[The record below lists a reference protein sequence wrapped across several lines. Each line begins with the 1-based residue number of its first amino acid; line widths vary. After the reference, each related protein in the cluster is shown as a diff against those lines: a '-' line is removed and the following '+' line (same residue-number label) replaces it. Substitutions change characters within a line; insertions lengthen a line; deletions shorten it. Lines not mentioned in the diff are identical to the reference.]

1 METDQQ
7 KIGILD
13 QFILAVFRPKEYK
26 KLILLKTGKIVLY
39 TLLMALI
46 LTVMSYIIPIA
57 GWLLSYHGFEGFIEK
72 QLPEFTL
79 ENGQLNMESDIAIK
93 QSGVSQIIV
102 DTSKDKMSKKDLEE
116 GYVQQV
122 LVSKN
127 NMIISSM
134 TTTSEIEFKKLKDV
148 HFSKASLSK
157 LVPILYISLA
167 IVVGMEFIVILLEYI
182 FSAFIYGLI
191 AMFYTSMEG
200 KNISLGDAVKAAIYA
215 KTLAAVFGAFNTV
228 MGSFI
233 PSSIWS
239 FLSMFITMLLLLL
252 GIRSDD
258 KEDPK
263 NFLSDKIF

>member
-1 METDQQ
+1 METEQQ

-13 QFILAVFRPKEYK
+13 QFILAVSRPKEYK
-26 KLILLKTGKIVLY
+26 KLIVLKTGKIILY

-46 LTVMSYIIPIA
+46 LTVMSYIIPAA
-57 GWLLSYHGFEGFIEK
+57 GWLLSYHGFEGFIEN
-72 QLPEFTL
+72 QIPEFTFA
-79 ENGQLNMESDIAIK
+79 NGQLDMKSDIVIK
-93 QSGVSQIIV
+93 QAGVSQIIV
-102 DTSKDKMSKKDLEE
+102 DTSKDKVSKKDLEE
-116 GYVQQV
+116 GYMQQI

-134 TTTSEIEFKKLKDV
+134 TTTNEIEFSRLKNV
-148 HFSKASLSK
+148 YLSKASLLK

-167 IVVGMEFIVILLEYI
+167 VAVVMEFIVVLLGYI

-200 KNISLGDAVKAAIYA
+200 KNISLGDAIKAAIYA

-263 NFLSDKIF
+263 QLLQN